1 MDVSKLK
8 INRDDIK
15 KMFLTSCELLKA
27 NADELSEIDSK
38 FGDGDHGI
46 TIVKIANAI
55 EKDIENWNSET
66 SIKDFIDNLGMSAMG
81 VNGGSAGPLW
91 GSWISGLAVGIP
103 EGAEEL
109 DEQIIK
115 DMFTASL
122 EEMNDVSGAKIGD
135 KTMMDAFI
143 PAVTAITT
151 SKSDIKGMFKEAAI
165 ASEQGCEDTKNY
177 ISKFGRAKSYKEK
190 TLGFKDAGAV
200 SMNLLFQGFAK
211 SFE

>member
-1 MDVSKLK
+1 MK
-8 INRDDIK
+8 INKEDIK
-15 KMFLTSCELLKA
+15 KMFLTSCDLLKA
-27 NADELSEIDSK
+27 DADELSEIDSK

-55 EKDIENWNSET
+55 EKDIENWNAET
-66 SIKDFIDNLGMSAMG
+66 SIKDFIDNLGMSVMG

-91 GSWISGLAVGIP
+91 GSLISGLAVGIP

-115 DMFTASL
+115 DMFAASL
-122 EEMNDVSGAKIGD
+122 EEMNDVSGAKVGD
-135 KTMMDAFI
+135 KTMMDTFI
-143 PAVTAITT
+143 PAA
-151 SKSDIKGMFKEAAI
+151 AAI
-165 ASEQGCEDTKNY
+165 AVSESDIRGMFAEAAVAAEKGCEDTKNY
-177 ISKFGRAKSYKEK
+177 ISKYGRAKSYKEK

>member
-1 MDVSKLK
+1 MK
-8 INRDDIK
+8 INREDIK

-55 EKDIENWNSET
+55 EKDIENWDSGT
-66 SIKDFIDNLGMSAMG
+66 SIKEFIDNLGMSAMG

-91 GSWISGLAVGIP
+91 GSWISGLAIGIP

-109 DEQIIK
+109 NEQIIK
-115 DMFTASL
+115 DMFAASL
-122 EEMNDVSGAKIGD
+122 EEMNDVSGAKVGD
-135 KTMMDAFI
+135 KTTFI
-143 PAVTAITT
+143 PAVEAIAA
-151 SKSDIKGMFKEAAI
+151 SDSDIKGMFKEAA
-165 ASEQGCEDTKNY
+165 AAANQGCEDTKNY

>member
-1 MDVSKLK
+1 MK
-8 INRDDIK
+8 INREDIK

-55 EKDIENWNSET
+55 EKDIENWDSKT
-66 SIKDFIDNLGMSAMG
+66 SIKEFIDELGMSAMG

-91 GSWISGLAVGIP
+91 GSLISGLANGIS
-103 EGAEEL
+103 EDVEEL
-109 DEQIIK
+109 NEQNIK
-115 DMFTASL
+115 DMFVASL
-122 EEMNDVSGAKIGD
+122 EEMNDVSGAKVGD
-135 KTMMDAFI
+135 KTMMDTFI
-143 PAVTAITT
+143 PAVAAITA
-151 SKSDIKGMFKEAAI
+151 SNSDIRGMLKEAAV
-165 ASEQGCEDTKNY
+165 AAEQGCEDTKNY

-190 TLGFKDAGAV
+190 TLGFRDAGAV

>member
-1 MDVSKLK
+1 MK
-8 INRDDIK
+8 INKEDIK
-15 KMFLTSCELLKA
+15 KMFLTSCDLLKA
-27 NADELSEIDSK
+27 DADELSEIDSK

-55 EKDIENWNSET
+55 EKDIENWNAET
-66 SIKDFIDNLGMSAMG
+66 SIKDFIDNLGMSVMG

-91 GSWISGLAVGIP
+91 GSLISGLAVGIP

-115 DMFTASL
+115 DMFAASL
-122 EEMNDVSGAKIGD
+122 EEMNDVSGAKVGD
-135 KTMMDAFI
+135 KTMMDTFI
-143 PAVTAITT
+143 PAA
-151 SKSDIKGMFKEAAI
+151 AAI
-165 ASEQGCEDTKNY
+165 AVSESDIRGMFAEAAAAAEKGCEDTKNY
-177 ISKFGRAKSYKEK
+177 ISKYGRAKSYKEK

>member
-1 MDVSKLK
+1 MK
-8 INRDDIK
+8 INKEDIK
-15 KMFLTSCELLKA
+15 KMFLTSCDLLKA
-27 NADELSEIDSK
+27 DADELSEIDSK

-55 EKDIENWNSET
+55 EKDIENWNAET
-66 SIKDFIDNLGMSAMG
+66 SIKDFIDNLGMSVMG

-91 GSWISGLAVGIP
+91 GSLISGLAVGIP

-115 DMFTASL
+115 DMFAASL
-122 EEMNDVSGAKIGD
+122 EEMNDVSGAKVGD
-135 KTMMDAFI
+135 KTMMDTFI
-143 PAVTAITT
+143 PAA
-151 SKSDIKGMFKEAAI
+151 AAI
-165 ASEQGCEDTKNY
+165 AVSESDIRGMFAEAAAAEKGCEDTKNY
-177 ISKFGRAKSYKEK
+177 ISKYGRAKSYKEK

>member
-1 MDVSKLK
+1 MCLEHSQPGP
-8 INRDDIK
+8 
-15 KMFLTSCELLKA
+15 
-27 NADELSEIDSK
+27 K

-55 EKDIENWNSET
+55 EKDIENWNAET
-66 SIKDFIDNLGMSAMG
+66 SIKDFIDNLGMSVMG

-91 GSWISGLAVGIP
+91 GSLISGLAVGIP

-115 DMFTASL
+115 DMFAASL
-122 EEMNDVSGAKIGD
+122 EEMNDVSGAKVGD
-135 KTMMDAFI
+135 KTMMDTFI
-143 PAVTAITT
+143 PAA
-151 SKSDIKGMFKEAAI
+151 AAI
-165 ASEQGCEDTKNY
+165 AVSESDIRGMFAEAAVAAEKGCEDTKNY
-177 ISKFGRAKSYKEK
+177 ISKYGRAKSYKEK

>member
-1 MDVSKLK
+1 MEVSKLK
-8 INRDDIK
+8 INREDIK

-122 EEMNDVSGAKIGD
+122 EEMNDVSGAKVGD
-135 KTMMDAFI
+135 KTMMDTFI
-143 PAVTAITT
+143 PAVEAIAA
-151 SKSDIKGMFKEAAI
+151 SDSDIKGMFKEAA
-165 ASEQGCEDTKNY
+165 AAAEQGCEDTKNY
-177 ISKFGRAKSYKEK
+177 ISKYGRAKSYKEK
-190 TLGFKDAGAV
+190 TRRSINNYSYFWH
-200 SMNLLFQGFAK
+200 SIYPNP
-211 SFE
+211 

>member
-1 MDVSKLK
+1 MK
-8 INRDDIK
+8 INKEDIK
-15 KMFLTSCELLKA
+15 KMFLTSCDLLKA
-27 NADELSEIDSK
+27 DADELSEIDSK

-55 EKDIENWNSET
+55 EKDIENWNAET
-66 SIKDFIDNLGMSAMG
+66 CITDFIDNLGMSVMG

-91 GSWISGLAVGIP
+91 GSLISGLAVGIP

-115 DMFTASL
+115 DMFAASL
-122 EEMNDVSGAKIGD
+122 EEMNDVSGAKVGD
-135 KTMMDAFI
+135 KTMMDTFI
-143 PAVTAITT
+143 PAA
-151 SKSDIKGMFKEAAI
+151 AAI
-165 ASEQGCEDTKNY
+165 AVSESDIRGMFAEAAAAAEKGCEDTKNY
-177 ISKFGRAKSYKEK
+177 ISKYGRAKSYKEK